1 MGGSGLRPGNENHFS
16 VQVSAPRN
24 TLLRPRVALGD
35 FHSRDRRQRLR
46 WQLPQ
51 IGLES
56 RESNNAANPHA
67 RPPARIVYGLYNN
80 ASPDCP
86 WRGGSANIAAGPL
99 ELPDLA
105 RDSTGTPKVSK
116 GQVKRSKMKKSRSGT
131 FSKSAPRRNPCSKP
145 SP

>member
-1 MGGSGLRPGNENHFS
+1 M
-16 VQVSAPRN
+16 SAPRN

-99 ELPDLA
+99 ELLDLA
-105 RDSTGTPKVSK
+105 MDPTGTPKVAK
-116 GQVKRSKMKKSRSGT
+116 GQVKRNENEENAFRGLFKKRAAP
-131 FSKSAPRRNPCSKP
+131 KSMFKT
-145 SP
+145 